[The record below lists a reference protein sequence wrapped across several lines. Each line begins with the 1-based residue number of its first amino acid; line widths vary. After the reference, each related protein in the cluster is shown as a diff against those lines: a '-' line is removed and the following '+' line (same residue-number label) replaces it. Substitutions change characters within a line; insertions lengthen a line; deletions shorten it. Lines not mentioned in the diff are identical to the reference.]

1 MRNIHFQQAT
11 SHDPCV
17 MSAEEETVSSVY
29 APITHEPSTHDPDVR
44 LKLRTVSVSPAEE
57 YALRAGEVQTIP
69 DSLAALILS
78 RSGRV
83 EINLKGV
90 VVDRKDLGGR
100 CTYWHPDSRVCSDL
114 SFRSRKVFYVLNIHR
129 PEVVHLLDEAGTYL
143 ESLPIKE
150 RPAVLDNEA
159 QTAEARK
166 NHRAIARAA
175 AHLQRLHA
183 DDTRDALDA
192 LRHNAEATRRVVQT
206 LPQPGCKPAADPVQ
220 EPRSALGETI
230 AAAERDV
237 MAGRANYDRT
247 PAPTAPRQP
256 SRTTRQP
263 ASDDLTETAAAILA
277 RRASIA
283 LEVDCPY

>member
-1 MRNIHFQQAT
+1 MT
-11 SHDPCV
+11 HD
-17 MSAEEETVSSVY
+17 
-29 APITHEPSTHDPDVR
+29 PSTHDPDVR
-44 LKLRTVSVSPAEE
+44 LKLRTVAVSPSEE
-57 YALRAGEVQTIP
+57 YALRAGDVTPIP

-90 VVDRKDLGGR
+90 VIDRKDLGGR

-129 PEVVHLLDEAGTYL
+129 PEVLHLLDEAGTYL
-143 ESLPIKE
+143 ESLPLKE

-183 DDTRDALDA
+183 DDTRDALEA

-206 LPQPGCKPAADPVQ
+206 LPQPGCKPAAEPVQ

-247 PAPTAPRQP
+247 PAPVAPRQAT
-256 SRTTRQP
+256 RATRQP
-263 ASDDLTETAAAILA
+263 ATDDLAETAAAILA
-277 RRASIA
+277 RRGAV
-283 LEVDCPY
+283 EVDCPY